1 MKQVRPWVLGDGPAA
16 RILKRRDKIVA
27 HLEKLARERG
37 EAVVF
42 PF

>member
-1 MKQVRPWVLGDGPAA
+1 MKQVRPWVLGDGPIRA
-16 RILKRRDKIVA
+16 ILKRRDKIVA
-27 HLEKLARERG
+27 KFETLARERG